1 MLWGGEREG
10 DGEGY
15 GKGWRGEIWGGGG
28 ALWGVRGVWGVGT
41 RPLNV

>member
-1 MLWGGEREG
+1 MLGGGEEM
-10 DGEGY
+10 
-15 GKGWRGEIWGGGG
+15 GKVTERGWRGEIWGGGG